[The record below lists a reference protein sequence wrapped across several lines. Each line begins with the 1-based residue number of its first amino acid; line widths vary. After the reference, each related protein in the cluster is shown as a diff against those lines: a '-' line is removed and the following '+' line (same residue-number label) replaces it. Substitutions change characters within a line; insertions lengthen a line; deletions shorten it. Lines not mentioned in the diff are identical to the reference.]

1 MRAANF
7 KDEEAVRSLTAAAD
21 DPSAPGPAIGDL
33 FAEAT
38 GPPVADADGEVRYN
52 NGATTT
58 VPQQQRHN
66 NDATTT
72 APQQQRHLLGCLGS
86 SYMGY
91 VPASRY
97 ML

>member
-38 GPPVADADGEVRYN
+38 GPPVADADGEVRHN

-58 VPQQQRHN
+58 
-66 NDATTT
+66 
-72 APQQQRHLLGCLGS
+72 APSTRLPWLFLYGCC
-86 SYMGY
+86 
-91 VPASRY
+91 ASRPPATCY
-97 ML
+97 I